1 MSDFQYF
8 LLAGGIAI
16 VLGIF
21 ILMYLNKCRHNWLLI
36 ESGGIFRERTGNLIG
51 FTKVYECVHC
61 KKMKK
66 EQIKIN

>member
-1 MSDFQYF
+1 MSEFQYF

-21 ILMYLNKCRHNWLLI
+21 ILMYLNKCRHNWILI
-36 ESGGIFRERTGNLIG
+36 ESGGIFRERTGGQIG
-51 FTKVYECVHC
+51 FAKVYECVHC

-66 EQIKIN
+66 EEIKIN